1 MSDTSGI
8 IDIQKTLSK
17 TLSRENDARAFVNRR
32 FSKQKLV
39 NVCQSM
45 EILF

>member
-1 MSDTSGI
+1 ME
-8 IDIQKTLSK
+8 
-17 TLSRENDARAFVNRR
+17 RENDARTFVKRR

-45 EILF
+45 ENYFYICLA